1 MKKTKKKVVKNKKLA
16 AMYPPRDKITRGDI
30 IVAAKKKSMKKPK
43 RKK

>member
-1 MKKTKKKVVKNKKLA
+1 MKKTKKKVVKNKRLA

>member
-43 RKK
+43 RKR